1 MRTFTVQLR
10 SAQREERIE
19 GVTAFIGEDDSGSF
33 GLLAGHARF
42 MTALQLGLA
51 QLRVGDGPWQYVALP
66 QALLYFVDDVLTLT
80 ARRIVLDED
89 YERISRTLQE
99 ELVAEEN
106 ALRGVRAS
114 LQAME
119 EQLLKRLWQVG
130 REARIEP

>member
-1 MRTFTVQLR
+1 MKTFAVQLR
-10 SAQREERIE
+10 AARREERIE
-19 GVTAFIGEDDSGSF
+19 GVTAFVGEDDSGSF

-42 MTALQLGLA
+42 MTALRFGLA
-51 QLRVGDGPWQYVALP
+51 QLRVGEAPWQYLAVP
-66 QALLYFVDDVLTLT
+66 QALLYFSGDVLTLV
-80 ARRIVLDED
+80 ARRVVLDDD

-106 ALRGVRAS
+106 QLRGVRSS

-119 EQLLKRLWQVG
+119 EHLLQRLWQVG